1 MTIAPTKDGKLT
13 IILPRNVTDY
23 KIAGG
28 KDGMFVVNI
37 NAKQTTNFQEISNSR
52 TARELEF
59 NFGKDD
65 RVIEIIGTQMG
76 QGDIS
81 TVKEEE
87 AIEITTLPSPSPNTT
102 TNMTENV
109 RNNNASPTAG
119 GDNASQT
126 GESIVNQ
133 TEEAA
138 QTFVNKTTSAL
149 GNVSGEVSE
158 LFGANK

>member
-1 MTIAPTKDGKLT
+1 MTIAPTKDRKLT

-37 NAKQTTNFQEISNSR
+37 NAKQTTNFQEILNNR
-52 TARELEF
+52 TARELEI

-76 QGDIS
+76 QGDIA
-81 TVKEEE
+81 TVKGEK
-87 AIEITTLPSPSPNTT
+87 ATEITSPPPPSINT

-109 RNNNASPTAG
+109 KNNNASLAAG
-119 GDNASQT
+119 GNASQT

-133 TEEAA
+133 TGEAA
-138 QTFVNKTTSAL
+138 QTFVNKTASAL
-149 GNVSGEVSE
+149 GNVSGEV
-158 LFGANK
+158 

>member
-1 MTIAPTKDGKLT
+1 
-13 IILPRNVTDY
+13 
-23 KIAGG
+23 
-28 KDGMFVVNI
+28 MFVVNI
-37 NAKQTTNFQEISNSR
+37 NAKQTTNFQEILNNR
-52 TARELEF
+52 ATRELES

-76 QGDIS
+76 QGDIA
-81 TVKEEE
+81 TIREE
-87 AIEITTLPSPSPNTT
+87 ATEITSLSPSLNT

-109 RNNNASPTAG
+109 SNNASLA
-119 GDNASQT
+119 GDNASQN

-133 TEEAA
+133 TGEAA
-138 QTFVNKTTSAL
+138 QTFVNKTANVL

>member
-37 NAKQTTNFQEISNSR
+37 NAKQTTNFQEISNNR
-52 TARELEF
+52 TARELEI
-59 NFGKDD
+59 NFDKDD

-81 TVKEEE
+81 TVKEE
-87 AIEITTLPSPSPNTT
+87 ATEITSPPPSPNTT

-109 RNNNASPTAG
+109 RNNNASPAA

-133 TEEAA
+133 TGEAA
-138 QTFVNKTTSAL
+138 QTFVNQTASAF

>member
-1 MTIAPTKDGKLT
+1 
-13 IILPRNVTDY
+13 
-23 KIAGG
+23 
-28 KDGMFVVNI
+28 MFVVNI
-37 NAKQTTNFQEISNSR
+37 NAKQTTNFQEILNNR
-52 TARELEF
+52 TARELES

-76 QGDIS
+76 QGDIA
-81 TVKEEE
+81 TIREE
-87 AIEITTLPSPSPNTT
+87 ATEITSLSPSLNT

-109 RNNNASPTAG
+109 SNNASLA
-119 GDNASQT
+119 GDNASQN

-133 TEEAA
+133 TGEAA
-138 QTFVNKTTSAL
+138 QTFVNKTANVL

>member
-1 MTIAPTKDGKLT
+1 L
-13 IILPRNVTDY
+13 
-23 KIAGG
+23 
-28 KDGMFVVNI
+28 
-37 NAKQTTNFQEISNSR
+37 EI
-52 TARELEF
+52 

-76 QGDIS
+76 QGDIA

-87 AIEITTLPSPSPNTT
+87 ATEITSPPPNT

-109 RNNNASPTAG
+109 RNNNASLAA

-133 TEEAA
+133 TGEAA
-138 QTFVNKTTSAL
+138 QTFVNQTTSAL
-149 GNVSGEVSE
+149 GNVSEEVSE

>member
-28 KDGMFVVNI
+28 KDGMFLVNI
-37 NAKQTTNFQEISNSR
+37 NAKQTTNFQEILNNR
-52 TARELEF
+52 TARELEI

-76 QGDIS
+76 QGDIG
-81 TVKEEE
+81 TLKEEE
-87 AIEITTLPSPSPNTT
+87 ATEITSLPPSLNT

-109 RNNNASPTAG
+109 RNNASLAG
-119 GDNASQT
+119 GNASQT

-133 TEEAA
+133 TGEAA
-138 QTFVNKTTSAL
+138 QTFVNKTASVV